1 MDDNALKNTS
11 KLTDEEL
18 VKRAQEDFKRSRD
31 HFADWRA
38 DAIWSFDFVAG
49 KQWDEAD
56 LTVMREQLR
65 APVTFNRSE
74 VFISAVTGLEALNRN
89 EVKYLPRAVGPLNT
103 VKADMWSAAADYVN
117 EDSHAEFHHS
127 HAFRDMVICG
137 MGATLTR
144 LDYDTHPEGQIAI
157 ERLNPI
163 NLYADPTAT
172 QRNCSDGRWVGYVEP
187 WIYRDIADEFGRE
200 KAEAIGP
207 HGFFDPA
214 ADPQSPHVQSQ
225 TWAYEGTAQPLKD
238 NDEVFVFRYQW
249 CEIQPFVRL
258 ASNGKTVDVTTGQF
272 DKLKADQPELAASV
286 QSVKLKRRKYYQ
298 ALIAGNEV
306 LERTELSCPDFSLQ
320 IMTGK
325 YDQTD
330 SVWYGLTRSL
340 KDPQCWLN
348 KLYSSLL
355 YMISVNAKG
364 GIMAERSAFDNPQEA
379 ERTWSNPSKIT
390 WTNDGALVQGKI
402 LPKPPLEYPSGM
414 DRLMTV
420 ALEMFPGV
428 TGANIELLGLAEKV
442 QPGVLEAQRKQAG
455 MTILA
460 WAFDAMRHYR
470 KRHGKVL
477 AEYISKYLT
486 DGRLI
491 RILGP
496 DGNAQYVELLKDS
509 LALEYDIIVDEAP
522 NSPNERERTFAV
534 LMQLLPILTK
544 QGTVSLPP
552 KVYDFM
558 PIPASLAEE
567 FRKQAQPDPQMQQ
580 MQQMLQQ
587 LQARGAQAEVAETES
602 KAALNQAKTQETL
615 AGIGADEQ
623 RLQNETM
630 QTQHGML
637 MDVVQ

>member
-1 MDDNALKNTS
+1 MMDDVSLKSTS

-18 VKRAQEDFKRSRD
+18 VARAQADFKASRE
-31 HFADWRA
+31 HFAEWRD
-38 DAIWSFDFVAG
+38 DAREAFDFVAG
-49 KQWDEAD
+49 KQWSEDD
-56 LTVMREQLR
+56 LAAMKEQLR
-65 APVTFNRSE
+65 PSVTFNRSE

-89 EVKYLPRAVGPLNT
+89 EVKYLPRAIGPINNA
-103 VKADMWSAAADYVN
+103 KAQTWSAAADYVN

-137 MGATLTR
+137 LGATLTR
-144 LDYDTHPEGQIAI
+144 LDYDTHPDGQIAI
-157 ERLNPI
+157 ERLNPL
-163 NLYADPTAT
+163 NVYPDPRAT

-187 WIYRDIADEFGRE
+187 WIYRDVVDEFGRE
-200 KAEAIGP
+200 KAEQIGP

-214 ADPQSPHVQSQ
+214 ADPTQPHNASQ
-225 TWAYEGTAQPLKD
+225 AWLYEGTQIQIKD
-238 NDEVFVFRYQW
+238 ADDVFVFRYQW
-249 CEIQPFVRL
+249 CEVQPFMRL
-258 ASNGKTVDVTTGQF
+258 AANGKQVDVTEGQYG
-272 DKLKADQPELAASV
+272 KLKEQQPELAASI
-286 QSVKLKRRKYYQ
+286 QAVKLKRRKYYQ
-298 ALIAGNEV
+298 ALIAGNVV
-306 LERTELSCPDFSLQ
+306 LERTELSCPDFSIQ

-325 YDQTD
+325 YDQND
-330 SVWYGLTRSL
+330 GVWYGLTRSL

-379 ERTWSNPSKIT
+379 ERTWADPSKIT
-390 WTNDGALVQGKI
+390 WANDGALVQGKI
-402 LPKPPLEYPSGM
+402 LPKPPLEYPAGM

-477 AEYISKYLT
+477 AEYISKYLA

-491 RILGP
+491 RILGD
-496 DGNAQYVELLKDS
+496 DGNPQYIQLIKDQ
-509 LALEYDIIVDEAP
+509 LALEYDVVVDEAP

-534 LMQLLPILTK
+534 LMQLLPMLTK
-544 QGTVSLPP
+544 QGTMPLPP
-552 KVYDFM
+552 KIYDYM

-567 FRKQAQPDPQMQQ
+567 FRKQAQPDPQMQAA
-580 MQQMLQQ
+580 QQMMQQ

-602 KAALNQAKTQETL
+602 KAALNQAKAQETQ
-615 AGIGADEQ
+615 AKVQ
-623 RLQNETM
+623 RDDM
-630 QTQHGML
+630 KTQHDMM
-637 MDVVQ
+637 MDVTQ